1 MIVKAPQLTGMGQQT
16 QQLMRNKPGATVGA
30 ALALLGVSVLR
41 RRRRHKRHKKDY
53 KAQQT
58 RRRARRSRTRRWAP
72 VLTALGFLFRR
83 RRRRR
88 KEDS

>member
-1 MIVKAPQLTGMGQQT
+1 VIAKSPQLTGVAQQVI
-16 QQLMRNKPGATVGA
+16 RERPGATVGA
-30 ALALLGVSVLR
+30 TLALLGGVSILRR
-41 RRRRHKRHKKDY
+41 RRRRHKKQR

-58 RRRARRSRTRRWAP
+58 HRRSGRSRARRWGP

-88 KEDS
+88 KER